1 MRATTRLLSEVSSTI
16 SPDQIDL
23 TSFASSDGMLF
34 VRNGIGFA
42 TRGVAA
48 RVASHEARTFLANI
62 QIDDSVKAPGSGPVL
77 IGAIPFDSQQPHDF
91 VLPKMLICKSDD
103 GRCWVTTIQDTELDK
118 SELTD
123 SDFSP
128 LHAPSA
134 TSSSYT
140 VTPGVDV
147 ETYLQAV
154 TAARDAVRSGSIT
167 KAVIARDVFV
177 ASSQPIDIHSVLLR
191 LRNTFGSSYQFS
203 VDGFVGASPELLVS
217 ILHGEVSSHPL
228 AGTAPR
234 TGDPTT
240 DDQLAASLLS
250 SSKNQIEHRIVI
262 DAVHDTLLPWCSYLD
277 WEPEASVVAVANV
290 QHLGTH
296 MSGRLSEPFLHV
308 LDAVY
313 ALSPT
318 PALGGHP
325 RDKALKLIAEVEG
338 MSRGRYGGAVG
349 WFDSSGNGVWA
360 VSIRCAEY
368 SNNNKTARLFAG
380 GGIVAD
386 SEPLSELAETQA
398 KLQAML
404 AAIIRP

>member
-103 GRCWVTTIQDTELDK
+103 GRCWVTTIQDTELHK

-325 RDKALKLIAEVEG
+325 RDKALKLIADVEG

>member
-1 MRATTRLLSEVSSTI
+1 MRAITRLLSEVSSSYTN
-16 SPDQIDL
+16 QEIDL
-23 TSFASSDGMLF
+23 NAIAGSDGMLF

-48 RVASHEARTFLANI
+48 RVSSHEAKSFLANI
-62 QIDDSVKAPGSGPVL
+62 EVDDSVKAPGSGPVFV
-77 IGAIPFDSQQPHDF
+77 GAIPFDSREPHDF
-91 VLPKMLICKSDD
+91 ILPKILVRKADD
-103 GRCWVTTIQDTELDK
+103 GRCWVTTIHDTELDT
-118 SELTD
+118 SE
-123 SDFSP
+123 SIDFDLRP
-128 LHAPSA
+128 VNALSA
-134 TSSSYT
+134 SSSSYT

-147 ETYLQAV
+147 DTYLQAV

-191 LRNTFGSSYQFS
+191 LRNSFGSSYQFS

-217 ILHGEVSSHPL
+217 IVDGEVSSHPL

-240 DDQLAASLLS
+240 DAQLAASLLS

-277 WEPEASVVAVANV
+277 WEPEASIVAVANV

-296 MSGRLSEPFLHV
+296 MTGRLSEPFLHV

-325 RDKALKLIAEVEG
+325 RDKALKLISDVEG

-349 WFDSSGNGVWA
+349 WFDSRGNGVWA
-360 VSIRCAEY
+360 VSIRCADY
-368 SNNNKTARLFAG
+368 SNNNMTARLFAG

-386 SEPLSELAETQA
+386 SDPLSELAETQA

>member
-16 SPDQIDL
+16 TVDQIDL
-23 TSFASSDGMLF
+23 NAIAGSDGMLF
-34 VRNGIGFA
+34 VRNGVGFA
-42 TRGVAA
+42 TRGIAA
-48 RVASHEARTFLANI
+48 RVSSHEAKKYLENI
-62 QIDDSVKAPGSGPVL
+62 KVDDSVNAPGSGPVL

-91 VLPKMLICKSDD
+91 VLPKLLIRKSDD
-103 GRCWVTTIQDTELDK
+103 GRCWVTTIQDTELDE
-118 SELTD
+118 SESIDVDL
-123 SDFSP
+123 SP
-128 LHAPSA
+128 MHAKSA

-140 VTPGVDV
+140 ATPGVDIA
-147 ETYLQAV
+147 TYLHAV
-154 TAARDAVRSGSIT
+154 TVARDAVRSGAIT

-177 ASSQPIDIHSVLLR
+177 SSSQPIDIHSVLLR
-191 LRNTFGSSYQFS
+191 LRNSFGSSYQFS

-217 ILHGEVSSHPL
+217 IVGGEVSSHPL

-234 TGDPTT
+234 TGDPAI
-240 DDQLAASLLS
+240 DAQLATSLLS
-250 SSKNQIEHRIVI
+250 STKNQIEHRIVI

-277 WEPEASVVAVANV
+277 WEPEASIVAVANV

-318 PALGGHP
+318 PALGGFP
-325 RDKALKLIAEVEG
+325 RDKALKLIADVEG

-349 WFDSSGNGVWA
+349 WLDAQGNGVWA
-360 VSIRCAEY
+360 VAIRCAEY
-368 SNNNKTARLFAG
+368 SNNNMTARLFAG